1 MFPNNSWG
9 GVVCVCLTE
18 CVRYCRCVG
27 GGRQELDGERE
38 RESESFPEQT
48 TSTA

>member
-1 MFPNNSWG
+1 MDSEIGNEKVNKR
-9 GVVCVCLTE
+9 E
-18 CVRYCRCVG
+18 
-27 GGRQELDGERE
+27 GEKKKRG